1 MSHDTN
7 HSRARVSSAEIT
19 LIRAQRL
26 RLALVNAIVL
36 LMIWSIL
43 SVFVYILVVNQT
55 SSTLDQRLVTYAE
68 RLRETFIH
76 FPLSEPGYEERLS
89 TPPKVGQTTFV
100 PYLHELNEIA
110 GSDHAFQWAVWRAK
124 DWKLLSNGDV
134 TPPLESALLI
144 DAKKSDVKG
153 FFNLHVGGQT
163 YRCMQITSH
172 HTGLVI
178 QIFEDVSAQREV
190 FQRLLIIL
198 LFGGVAAA
206 ILSILGGYSLGL
218 WTLRPLMAARR
229 REREF
234 TADLSHELRTPLTVM
249 ATNLELLLRHVD
261 EPLAQHLPWIEG
273 IYRETKRMTRMTE
286 EILDMARLES
296 GGFVELVDIDV
307 SELADEVFALYEP
320 VAVEKGLALT
330 VSLEEAV
337 HCMGDRT
344 RLRQILFIL
353 LDNAIKYTDQ
363 GTIVLQTQVRGNFAE
378 IIVRDT
384 GIGIRSEILPRVTER
399 FVRGEPSRQRTTSS
413 GLGLS
418 IASRIVEAHQGR
430 LILKSTPGSGTEVRV
445 RLPKG
450 SAYA

>member
-7 HSRARVSSAEIT
+7 HSRARVSSAEIA

-26 RLALVNAIVL
+26 RLALVNAVVL

-68 RLRETFIH
+68 RLREAFVH
-76 FPLSEPGYEERLS
+76 FPLPEQGYEEHLPS
-89 TPPKVGQTTFV
+89 PPHQVGGTTYV

-110 GSDHAFQWAVWRAK
+110 GSDHAFQWAVWRASN
-124 DWKLLSNGDV
+124 WKLLSSGDV
-134 TPPLESALLI
+134 SPTLERVLI
-144 DAKKSDVKG
+144 AYAKKGNLKNL
-153 FFNLHVGGQT
+153 FNLHVGGQT
-163 YRCMQITSH
+163 YRFMQINSQ
-172 HTGLVI
+172 HTGLVL

-190 FQRLLIIL
+190 FQRLLIML
-198 LFGGVAAA
+198 LFGGVAAV

-296 GGFVELVDIDV
+296 GGFVELVDTDL

-320 VAVEKGLALT
+320 VAEEKGLTLT
-330 VSLEEAV
+330 VALEKDV

-353 LDNAIKYTDQ
+353 LDNAIKYTDR
-363 GTIVLQTQVRGNFAE
+363 GTIALQTQVRGNVAE
-378 IIVRDT
+378 IVVRDT
-384 GIGIRSEILPRVTER
+384 GIGIRAEILPRVTER
-399 FVRGEPSRQRTTSS
+399 FVRAEPSRQRTTSS

-430 LILKSTPGSGTEVRV
+430 LFLKSTPGVGTEVKV
-445 RLPKG
+445 RLPKS
-450 SAYA
+450 SA